1 MKLLAGRQGLSALV
15 VLVSLAGCVTSAPT
29 NEVRLRALPS
39 YGVAASTQLLRG
51 HVDALVG
58 TSAPRNHR
66 NLEALN
72 EAADYIGRHFTT
84 LGLETKEQAYDIEG
98 RRYRNILAYY
108 GPENAPR
115 LVIGAHYDVAGE
127 RPGADDNA
135 SGVAVLLELARLV
148 ATYKPDVMNRLEF
161 AAYTLEEPPYFGT
174 GAMGSAIHAQSL
186 REEGV
191 DVRAMISLE
200 MIGYFSDR
208 PGSQKLPLPWLKSR
222 YPDTGN
228 FIAVV
233 GRRDDSLLTDILLT
247 AMSANKNLPVEV
259 INAPK
264 ILPGIDFSD
273 HRNFWLRGYT
283 AAMITDTA
291 FYRNPNYHK
300 NTDTPDTL
308 DFDRM
313 AEVVKS
319 LYYGIVSL

>member
-1 MKLLAGRQGLSALV
+1 MSRLTCLRLTSIAVLTLAIAS
-15 VLVSLAGCVTSAPT
+15 CVTSVP
-29 NEVRLRALPS
+29 NNNVHLRALPAH
-39 YGVAASTQLLRG
+39 GVAVDVQALRG
-51 HVDALVG
+51 HVNAMVG

-66 NLEALN
+66 NIAALD
-72 EAADYIGRHFTT
+72 EAANYIGDYFTK
-84 LGLETKEQAYDIEG
+84 LGLQTVEQPYEIEG
-98 RRYRNILAYY
+98 KRYRNILAYY

-115 LVIGAHYDVAGE
+115 LVIGAHYDVAGD

-135 SGVAVLLELARLV
+135 SGVAGLLELARLV
-148 ATYKPDVMNRLEF
+148 TLYKPTLPNRLEF
-161 AAYTLEEPPYFGT
+161 AAYTLEEPPYFAT
-174 GAMGSAIHAQSL
+174 ESMGSAIHAQSL
-186 REEGV
+186 RVGGF

-233 GRRDDSLLTDILLT
+233 GRREDSLLTDILIT
-247 AMSANKNLPVEV
+247 AMSANKGIGVEV

-264 ILPGIDFSD
+264 LLPGIDYSD

-283 AAMITDTA
+283 AVMVTDTA

-300 NTDTPDTL
+300 DTDTPDTL
-308 DFDRM
+308 DFERM
-313 AEVVKS
+313 AEVIKG
-319 LYYGIVSL
+319 LYYGVVSL